1 MSHKGVSF
9 CWSIRLLFEK
19 VSTRKDIFSS
29 ASSVKWC
36 PTIIG
41 EFEILQII
49 VVYENLNS
57 TWFIN
62 SSSLR
67 HRGQFAS
74 IFMLLVV
81 NLAQVG
87 KVFNI
92 VLQSMYLIF
101 GIIGIFQILF
111 FSSTEPYGGTG
122 LI

>member
-1 MSHKGVSF
+1 
-9 CWSIRLLFEK
+9 
-19 VSTRKDIFSS
+19 
-29 ASSVKWC
+29 
-36 PTIIG
+36 
-41 EFEILQII
+41 
-49 VVYENLNS
+49 
-57 TWFIN
+57 
-62 SSSLR
+62 
-67 HRGQFAS
+67 
-74 IFMLLVV
+74 MLLVV